1 MLHPPPSIPW
11 SLLYALDIFAIALF
25 AVSYYRN
32 CYLKGYRIDFWHTN
46 LFLLCIL
53 PNMIMLPFA
62 KSELNGIVLGSD
74 LDAVVAVL
82 PVVFLITL
90 LGYFAVLAGGSLWR
104 LRIGA
109 GMRNAT
115 LGVLDIVPR
124 CSMMVMSSRS
134 VLIFQT
140 ALCFVLQLLILG
152 IYFSQSGFGFNLR
165 SFTFANP
172 TYRPVALLISS
183 YSIIIASHCLARYT
197 DTKERSLLGCT
208 LLLTFGLVFFGA
220 RSSLLSIYI
229 SVLLCYLVKLRGRI
243 SLLKIGILVAVIIV
257 FGFYLGN
264 VRAGQY
270 SPVEFFA
277 SFLFLLFYGENF
289 ADLRDFAWVYTAW
302 DHVFWAG
309 KTYLAAVLAFIP
321 RFASQFR
328 DTWALGAMTSSMVG
342 FDPQVH
348 PGLRPG
354 AFGESFFNFG
364 LFGVVAMG
372 LMLGVLAR
380 RVDTD
385 VKRALAPPQSS
396 MRKAFASSMLL
407 SVAGSL
413 AVSSGFSSLYVLAG
427 IYFFSWFC
435 LCVQRM
441 FRPRRSQLT
450 MRTDPG

>member
-1 MLHPPPSIPW
+1 
-11 SLLYALDIFAIALF
+11 
-25 AVSYYRN
+25 
-32 CYLKGYRIDFWHTN
+32 
-46 LFLLCIL
+46 
-53 PNMIMLPFA
+53 
-62 KSELNGIVLGSD
+62 
-74 LDAVVAVL
+74 
-82 PVVFLITL
+82 
-90 LGYFAVLAGGSLWR
+90 
-104 LRIGA
+104 
-109 GMRNAT
+109 
-115 LGVLDIVPR
+115 
-124 CSMMVMSSRS
+124 
-134 VLIFQT
+134 
-140 ALCFVLQLLILG
+140 
-152 IYFSQSGFGFNLR
+152 
-165 SFTFANP
+165 
-172 TYRPVALLISS
+172 
-183 YSIIIASHCLARYT
+183 
-197 DTKERSLLGCT
+197 
-208 LLLTFGLVFFGA
+208 
-220 RSSLLSIYI
+220 
-229 SVLLCYLVKLRGRI
+229 
-243 SLLKIGILVAVIIV
+243 
-257 FGFYLGN
+257 
-264 VRAGQY
+264 
-270 SPVEFFA
+270 
-277 SFLFLLFYGENF
+277 LFYGENF